1 MKRMKEVQTEN
12 QQMKKQMY
20 VTTVGSHITPA
31 FSFLYHIW
39 KMISGLFSVV
49 FSVIP
54 VRIEDRKENH
64 NKHHRNCECHKV
76 HKT

>member
-20 VTTVGSHITPA
+20 VTTVGSAHNIC
-31 FSFLYHIW
+31 FLYLGVKIL
-39 KMISGLFSVV
+39 KLFSVV
-49 FSVIP
+49 FSVVP